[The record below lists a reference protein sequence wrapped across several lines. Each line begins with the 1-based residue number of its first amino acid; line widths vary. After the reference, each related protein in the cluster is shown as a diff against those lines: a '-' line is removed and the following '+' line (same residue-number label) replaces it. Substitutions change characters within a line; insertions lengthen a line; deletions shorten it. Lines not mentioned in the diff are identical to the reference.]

1 MSLYRL
7 RRKKRKKK
15 INIFKQRETFPSRYK
30 IKKPYIYIY
39 IYKIKSYIYIYT
51 HTHTH
56 TYIHTH
62 THTHNSFPGE
72 ENGNPLRY
80 SCLENPMDRE
90 EPGGLHSMGSQRVG
104 HD

>member
-1 MSLYRL
+1 MLLQMASFHSFLMANMS
-7 RRKKRKKK
+7 
-15 INIFKQRETFPSRYK
+15 I
-30 IKKPYIYIY
+30 
-39 IYKIKSYIYIYT
+39 
-51 HTHTH
+51 HT
-56 TYIHTH
+56 HTH